1 MSATKH
7 SRDRGV
13 TVRCDAEGCTEQQ
26 TTGVVLMRPN
36 RAYAAKLG
44 WSRGG
49 VGFARADF
57 CPAHKGH
64 EPRWFVEKSERE
76 ATAKAERLAAREVRK
91 AARTAAKAE
100 AQPRD

>member
-1 MSATKH
+1 MTLLQKRAGGLALLVVAALYG
-7 SRDRGV
+7 GV
-13 TVRCDAEGCTEQQ
+13 AGNLAMRRLFVAEE
-26 TTGVVLMRPN
+26 
-36 RAYAAKLG
+36 
-44 WSRGG
+44 GG

-64 EPRWFVEKSERE
+64 EPRWFVEKTERE
-76 ATAKAERLAAREVRK
+76 ATAKAERLAAREARK